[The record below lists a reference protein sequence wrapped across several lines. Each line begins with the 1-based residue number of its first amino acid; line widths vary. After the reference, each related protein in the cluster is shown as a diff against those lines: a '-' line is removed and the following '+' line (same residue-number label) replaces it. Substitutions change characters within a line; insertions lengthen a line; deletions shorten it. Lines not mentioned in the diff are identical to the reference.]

1 MTGVPGRPARQAWRV
16 GRLRRDDRGQVTVWG
31 IFAGLIVLIL
41 AGLVFDEGMAMADH
55 VRVWDTAQAAARAGA
70 REIDLP
76 AYRGAGVIRLDPVR
90 AATAARA
97 FLSAAGATGTVS
109 ATTTTVTV
117 TVHTT
122 RHTQLLHLVG
132 VTTLSVSATGTA
144 TPVTGVT

>member
-1 MTGVPGRPARQAWRV
+1 MTGVPGRPARRARRV
-16 GRLRRDDRGQVTVWG
+16 GRSRRDDRGQVTVWG

-55 VRVWDTAQAAARAGA
+55 VKVWDTAQAAARAGA

-76 AYRGAGVIRLDPVR
+76 AYRGSGVIRLDPAR
-90 AATAARA
+90 AANAARA

-109 ATTTTVTV
+109 ATTTTVIV
-117 TVHTT
+117 TVHAT
-122 RHTQLLHLVG
+122 RRTQLLHLVG

-144 TPVTGVT
+144 TPVTGT